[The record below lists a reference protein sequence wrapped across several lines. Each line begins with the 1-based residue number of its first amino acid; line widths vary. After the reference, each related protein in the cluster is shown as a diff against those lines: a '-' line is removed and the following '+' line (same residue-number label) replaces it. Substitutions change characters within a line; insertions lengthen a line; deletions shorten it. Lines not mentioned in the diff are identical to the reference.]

1 MEFAS
6 ANPSVVRAIKQ
17 RVLLNTWLSALR
29 KPQVLPSIA
38 DFEPD
43 SIGDELIDMM
53 RFDIEGCG
61 ESARYLIRQEGS
73 RLAATYGNDHIAPD
87 RRTNRYLDDAIGPE
101 RYAHV
106 LPCYRTC
113 LERKRPIYSIALVRD
128 VDGKDVS
135 YERLLLPFGRSDNVE
150 QIIGSYKTISVEGNF
165 KVSNLMGLR
174 PENVPVRVVNA
185 VIDLELARR
194 PAGVRIAD
202 DIVEVE

>member
-6 ANPSVVRAIKQ
+6 TNPSVVKAIKQ
-17 RVLLNTWLSALR
+17 RVLLNTWLSAQH
-29 KPQVLPSIA
+29 KPQALPSIA

-43 SIGDELIDMM
+43 NIGDELIDMM
-53 RFDIEGCG
+53 RFDVEGCG
-61 ESARYLIRQEGS
+61 ESARYLIMQEGS
-73 RLAATYGNDHIAPD
+73 RLAVTYGSEHIAPD
-87 RRTNRYLDDAIGPE
+87 LRTNRYLDDAIGPE
-101 RYAHV
+101 RYALV
-106 LPCYRTC
+106 LPCYRAC
-113 LERKRPIYSIALVRD
+113 LERKRPIYSIALVQD

-135 YERLLLPFGRSDNVE
+135 YERLLLPFGHSDSVE
-150 QIIGSYKTISVEGNF
+150 QIVGSYKTISVEGSF

-174 PENVPVRVVNA
+174 PENVPVSVVNA